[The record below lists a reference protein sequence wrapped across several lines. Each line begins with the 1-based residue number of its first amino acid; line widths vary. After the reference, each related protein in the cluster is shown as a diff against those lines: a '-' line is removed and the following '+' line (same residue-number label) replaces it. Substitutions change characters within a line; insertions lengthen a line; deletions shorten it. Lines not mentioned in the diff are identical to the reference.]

1 MVREPR
7 ADLVAA
13 TRLVEAATVTVAEW
27 PPRPCQRQKGRRR
40 RRADLLLPLWNRKT
54 SVAGLWPVARWC
66 GPRCQQTIYRVMWS
80 SYDLKRGLGF

>member
-54 SVAGLWPVARWC
+54 ASLDYGPWPGGVAHDANRQYTV
-66 GPRCQQTIYRVMWS
+66 
-80 SYDLKRGLGF
+80 